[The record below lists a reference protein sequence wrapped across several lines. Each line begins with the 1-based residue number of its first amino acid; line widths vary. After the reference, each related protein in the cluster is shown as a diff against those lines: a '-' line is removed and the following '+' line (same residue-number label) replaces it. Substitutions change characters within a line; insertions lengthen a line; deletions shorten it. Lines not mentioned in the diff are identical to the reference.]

1 MNWNSKI
8 ANQDITIKKNTLN
21 ITDTIEEANSSNFT
35 YVNEDYREIITTQPV
50 EINTDNKNR
59 FRGYVSNISQT
70 LRYGGTL
77 ISDIDCQGQ
86 DYLLQKR
93 IITKAFKNEKV
104 EDIVKYM
111 IDNILSEEGITAGK
125 INAPAVV
132 EAIAFNSMTCYN
144 ALDQLI
150 MFGDYIWNIDS
161 EKKINFIQIADNRA
175 PFDLDFSSND
185 CIALGGEYT
194 IEQDAANYRNSILLQ
209 GVKGLSNRVEYFT
222 GDGNTRS
229 WNTKL
234 KIYTVNGL
242 WVDYNDGNGFVAET
256 FAPNT
261 EANNNGN
268 YKFLFDAG
276 NNQIQHYE
284 DPDDSTK
291 TPALTNNNT
300 IKVSYQGTYDLTF
313 QHSNFEEIYKQK
325 NIDLSSG
332 KNEVVEEV
340 ECYGLSA
347 AIQYARQSIEKNKKK
362 GYRITFTTD
371 KDGLEALQTIRVV
384 IPQLKVDNDFLIT
397 SVNTMEQ
404 DIILYEVSVIDG
416 ELRDSHL
423 TELFGDKEKFISD
436 LKSSDSQD
444 TANINITFEKQ
455 WEESENPNLFNTGI
469 YPSNTLYPSDDLF
482 PCLPDADRIQFIQ
495 LYKTVD
501 GNYEPFLRIPITG
514 DEVADNGNTY
524 ISVAIIDE
532 LVSFD
537 TECTRIAWIVSDGL
551 TMPTKEDFTSG
562 IKIVEAD
569 VEVPFKKIG
578 DLEVITILRIDTKWE
593 EVSE

>member
-1 MNWNSKI
+1 
-8 ANQDITIKKNTLN
+8 
-21 ITDTIEEANSSNFT
+21 
-35 YVNEDYREIITTQPV
+35 
-50 EINTDNKNR
+50 
-59 FRGYVSNISQT
+59 
-70 LRYGGTL
+70 
-77 ISDIDCQGQ
+77 
-86 DYLLQKR
+86 
-93 IITKAFKNEKV
+93 
-104 EDIVKYM
+104 
-111 IDNILSEEGITAGK
+111 
-125 INAPAVV
+125 
-132 EAIAFNSMTCYN
+132 
-144 ALDQLI
+144 
-150 MFGDYIWNIDS
+150 
-161 EKKINFIQIADNRA
+161 
-175 PFDLDFSSND
+175 
-185 CIALGGEYT
+185 
-194 IEQDAANYRNSILLQ
+194 
-209 GVKGLSNRVEYFT
+209 
-222 GDGNTRS
+222 
-229 WNTKL
+229 
-234 KIYTVNGL
+234 
-242 WVDYNDGNGFVAET
+242 
-256 FAPNT
+256 
-261 EANNNGN
+261 
-268 YKFLFDAG
+268 
-276 NNQIQHYE
+276 
-284 DPDDSTK
+284 
-291 TPALTNNNT
+291 
-300 IKVSYQGTYDLTF
+300 
-313 QHSNFEEIYKQK
+313 
-325 NIDLSSG
+325 
-332 KNEVVEEV
+332 
-340 ECYGLSA
+340 
-347 AIQYARQSIEKNKKK
+347 
-362 GYRITFTTD
+362 
-371 KDGLEALQTIRVV
+371 
-384 IPQLKVDNDFLIT
+384 
-397 SVNTMEQ
+397 MEQ

-514 DEVADNGNTY
+514 DEVADSGNTY

>member
-1 MNWNSKI
+1 MKWNSKI

-21 ITDTIEEANSSNFT
+21 IADTIEEANNSNFT
-35 YVNEDYREIITTQPV
+35 FVNDDYREIITTQPV
-50 EINTDNKNR
+50 EISTDNKNR
-59 FRGYVSNISQT
+59 FKGYVSNISQT

-77 ISDIDCQGQ
+77 IADIDCQGQ

-93 IITKAFKNEKV
+93 LITKAFKNEKV

-111 IDNILSEEGITAGK
+111 INSILSEEGITAGT
-125 INAPAVV
+125 INAPATV
-132 EAIAFNSMTCYN
+132 EAIAFNSITCYS

-161 EKKINFIQIADNRA
+161 EKRINFIQIADNRA
-175 PFDLDFSSND
+175 PYDLDFSKED

-209 GVKGLSNRVEYFT
+209 GVKGLSPRTEYFT

-234 KIYTVNGL
+234 SIYTVTGL
-242 WVDYNDGNGFVAET
+242 WVDYNDGNGFVPET

-268 YKFLFDAG
+268 YKFLYDTG

-300 IKVSYQGTYDLTF
+300 IKVNYQGTYDLTF

-332 KNEVVEEV
+332 INEVVEEV
-340 ECYGLSA
+340 ECYGLGA

-404 DIILYEVSVIDG
+404 DIILYEVSIVDG

-444 TANINITFEKQ
+444 TANINMTFEKT
-455 WEESENPNLFNTGI
+455 WTADETPNIFSVGV
-469 YPSNTLYPSDDLF
+469 YPSNSLYPSDDLF
-482 PCLPDADRIQFIQ
+482 PCLPDNDRIKYIQ
-495 LYKTVD
+495 LYRTVE
-501 GNYEPFLRIPITG
+501 NKQEPFKRIPITG
-514 DEVADNGNTY
+514 DELVDGGNTY
-524 ISVAIIDE
+524 ISVGIIDE
-532 LVSFD
+532 TVSFD
-537 TECTRIAWIVSDGL
+537 SECTHIAWIVSNGL
-551 TMPTKEDFTSG
+551 TLPTENDFTSG
-562 IKIVEAD
+562 EIIVEAD
-569 VEVPFKKIG
+569 VETPFKKIG
-578 DLEVITILRIDTKWE
+578 ELEVITILRIDTRWE